1 MTEKADALRAQ
12 IADLVVQYHDEAFA
26 AREFVPGVS
35 PVPVSGR
42 VFDAADVQSL
52 MDSTLDFWLTSGR
65 FATQFEREFARF
77 CGVRKSLLVNSGSS
91 ADLVA
96 LTTLTSPKLGDR
108 RLKPGD
114 EVITVAAGFPTTVN
128 PIIQNGLVPVFLD
141 VTIPDYNLDIA
152 QLEEALSPKT
162 RALMFAHTLG
172 NPGNMTAIVEFVR
185 KHDLYLVEDCCDAIG
200 GTYNGQKVGTF
211 GDIAT
216 ASFYPA
222 HHITMGEG
230 GAVFMNNVKLKVIAE
245 SFRDWGRDCFPA
257 GTPVN
262 VAEGIKAIEDV
273 QVGDEVWTHDGNYRR
288 VTEQLG
294 RRYSGTL
301 CTIKARM
308 RPALTTTGRH
318 PFWIER
324 DGRREWVHA
333 RDLKLGDLL
342 LEAVPTEDRAPDP
355 FRWSYE
361 TAYATREQ
369 CLTPDPDLMRL
380 IGYWLAEGS
389 VVKGLKSK
397 SGYSENKYFSYRV
410 EFAFHGK
417 EQDYADDVIAL
428 MQRYFGV
435 RGCRRTVRNS
445 LGITLAFKTR
455 KGYEFFGQFF
465 GQFFGCGAHTKRLPE
480 WMAAWPLELTAE
492 LVRGYWRGDGSDS
505 FQGFTLHS
513 TSAPMLEQMR
523 RILLKA
529 NVLCSSWSR
538 PAVKHH
544 PSVVNGL
551 TITSRAAL
559 NALSI
564 YGDNAERFAALVSE
578 RYTARSHRQYTHFSA
593 DGRYACYPVVR
604 NDQTEVSDT
613 VVYNIEV
620 EEDHSYHAGG
630 IAVHNCWC
638 EPGKDNTCG
647 KRFEWQLGDLPC
659 GYDHKYTYSHIGYN
673 LKVTDMQAAV
683 GVSQLKKL
691 PEFIAMR
698 RRNFAYL
705 HQGLQDLQ
713 EYLVLPQA
721 TPNSDP
727 SWFGFPIAVREDA
740 PFTRDQVVR
749 HLESKKIGTR
759 LLFAGNLLKQP
770 AYANIVHR
778 KIGDLPNTDFVMNN
792 VFWIGV
798 YPGLTDAHKDYMV
811 SVLHDFVKAPPQ

>member
-26 AREFVPGVS
+26 AKPFVPGES
-35 PVPVSGR
+35 AVPVSGR
-42 VFDAADVQSL
+42 VFDASDIQHLV
-52 MDSTLDFWLTSGR
+52 DSGLDFWLTTGR
-65 FATQFEREFARF
+65 FAAQFEREFARF
-77 CGVRKSLLVNSGSS
+77 CGVRKALLVNSGSS

-96 LTTLTSPKLGDR
+96 LTTLTSPKLGDK

-141 VTIPDYNLDIA
+141 VTIPDYNLDIT

-172 NPGNMTAIVEFVR
+172 NPGNMDAISEFVK

-200 GTYNGQKVGTF
+200 GTYNGKKVGTF

-245 SFRDWGRDCFPA
+245 SYRDWGRDCFPA

-262 VAEGIKAIEDV
+262 VAEGLKAIEDV

-294 RRYSGTL
+294 RHYTGTL
-301 CTIKARM
+301 CTVKARM
-308 RPALTTTGRH
+308 RPELTATGKH

-324 DGRREWVHA
+324 EGVREWVHA
-333 RDLKLGDLL
+333 RDLKAGDLL
-342 LEAVPTEDRAPDP
+342 LEAVPTEDRAITP

-361 TAYATREQ
+361 TAYAMREQ
-369 CLTPDPDLMRL
+369 TLEPEADLMRL
-380 IGYWLAEGS
+380 IGYWLAEG
-389 VVKGLKSK
+389 VTVKALKGA
-397 SGYSENKYFSYRV
+397 SGYGENKYYGYRV
-410 EFAFHGK
+410 EFTFHEK
-417 EQDYADDVIAL
+417 EKSYADDVVAL

-435 RGCRRTVRNS
+435 RGCRRTVRETH
-445 LGITLAFKTR
+445 GVTLAFKSR
-455 KGYEFFGQFF
+455 KGYEFFRQFF
-465 GQFFGCGAHTKRLPE
+465 GAGSHAKHLPE
-480 WMAAWPLELTAE
+480 WMAAWPLVLTSE

-505 FQGFTLHS
+505 RQGFSIHS
-513 TSAPMLEQMR
+513 TSAALLEQVR

-529 NVLCSSWSR
+529 GVLCSAWQR
-538 PAVKHH
+538 PVSKHH
-544 PSVVNGL
+544 DSVIEGKTVS
-551 TITSRAAL
+551 SRAAL

-564 YGDNAERFAALVSE
+564 YGDNAEKFAALVDE
-578 RYTARSHRQYTHFSA
+578 RYSARSARRYAFVSA
-593 DGRYACYPVVR
+593 DGRYACYPVTR
-604 NDQTEVSDT
+604 NAQVEVKDF

-647 KRFEWQLGDLPC
+647 KRYEWQLGDLPC

-691 PEFIAMR
+691 PEFIEIR
-698 RRNFAYL
+698 KRNFAYL
-705 HQGLQDLQ
+705 HMGLQDLQ
-713 EYLVLPQA
+713 EHLILPET
-721 TPNSDP
+721 TPGADP

-740 PFTRDQVVR
+740 PFTRDEVVR
-749 HLESKKIGTR
+749 HLDTKKIGTR

-770 AYANIVHR
+770 AYANITHR
-778 KIGDLPNTDFVMNN
+778 KIGDLKNTDFVMNN
-792 VFWIGV
+792 VFWVGV
-798 YPGLTDAHKDYMV
+798 YPGLSDAHKDYML
-811 SVLHDFVKAPPQ
+811 SVLHEFVASKSK